1 MKKHT
6 KNVWLALENT
16 CIQTLYKS
24 QECFSKIVEDAA
36 AMKSRQLEDM
46 EAFKIMGL
54 LYGRD
59 IISPRQLTVVKDQW
73 LRPNH
78 EDFQPRNL
86 WSLYN
91 ACTEA
96 LKSSPPLSV
105 MEKHVQ
111 LHSTIIDVGGTL

>member
-24 QECFSKIVEDAA
+24 QECFAKIMEDSEV
-36 AMKSRQLEDM
+36 MRSRGLGDS

-73 LRPNH
+73 LKPFH
-78 EDFQPRNL
+78 EEFQSRNL

-96 LKSSPPLSV
+96 LKTSPPLSV

-111 LHSTIIDVGGTL
+111 LHNTVIDL